1 MSNSRLTTVR
11 NRVALLIQ
19 LAYREV
25 PVPAAFAGLSFVML
39 ERFGERATS
48 TRKRRLSLL
57 SLAVMMVMGGPA
69 AAQAG
74 CDGGPLTFLSSIH
87 DMIQRSAGLIIISMV
102 VAAGVF
108 KMIPG
113 RGTNS
118 IGNALI
124 GGVLVGLVFIVV
136 GPALVDLAGQSS
148 PIDPS
153 ACGAGGE
160 GGGGGG

>member
-1 MSNSRLTTVR
+1 MSNSQLTTIR
-11 NRVALLIQ
+11 NRAASLTRI
-19 LAYREV
+19 AYQTV
-25 PVPAAFAGLSFVML
+25 PVPAALAGLSFTFL
-39 ERFGERATS
+39 ERFGERATA

-57 SLAVMMVMGGPA
+57 SLAGMMVLVGPA

-74 CDGGPLTFLSSIH
+74 CSGGPLSFLSSIH

-102 VAAGVF
+102 IAAGIM

-124 GGVLVGLVFIVV
+124 GGVLVGLVFVVV

-148 PIDPS
+148 PINPD
-153 ACGAGGE
+153 ACGAGG
-160 GGGGGG
+160 GGGG